1 MGCRVLHSPGLT
13 LLSSGYGRIGVAK
26 LGEPRQ
32 EEGAVEQ
39 GREKI
44 EDFMRRYGFEGTR
57 VLRVLAVAV
66 AMLLVLRML
75 RVLAVPVLIGA
86 ILIVGGWLLL
96 DPGLPDPM
104 PGLSDGPVVENGVAA
119 IVACGEKRGFE
130 VVRSAP
136 EPRTGTWDVE
146 RRGDC
151 NIYYHHP
158 PDAYQREQRHQR
170 AH

>member
-1 MGCRVLHSPGLT
+1 MRCRVLHSPGLT

-86 ILIVGGWLLL
+86 ILIVGGGSFSIRGCPTRCL
-96 DPGLPDPM
+96 DFPTAQWWRTVLP
-104 PGLSDGPVVENGVAA
+104 LSWPAG
-119 IVACGEKRGFE
+119 
-130 VVRSAP
+130 RSADS
-136 EPRTGTWDVE
+136 R
-146 RRGDC
+146 
-151 NIYYHHP
+151 
-158 PDAYQREQRHQR
+158 
-170 AH
+170 